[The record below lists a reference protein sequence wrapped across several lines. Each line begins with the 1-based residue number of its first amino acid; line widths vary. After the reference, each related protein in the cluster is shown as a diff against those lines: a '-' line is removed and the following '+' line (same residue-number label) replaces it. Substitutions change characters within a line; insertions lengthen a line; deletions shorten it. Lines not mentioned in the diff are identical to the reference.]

1 MTLRKTLALICQ
13 VLTTLCFVVGVA
25 KVGLNFSFAGA
36 LTIMIIWLSAN
47 KWPAPWLTSAALLVS
62 IGWAAFGL
70 LVGASPWL
78 MLLGVTLDL
87 AIWDLVQLDHV
98 LTGGLST
105 SAVAFLEKK
114 HYQSLAQALGLAI
127 LATFIGRMIRFQ
139 IPFVVMI
146 LLVTIAVFSLV
157 RVWHMLSD

>member
-1 MTLRKTLALICQ
+1 MTLRKILTLICL
-13 VLTTLCFVVGVA
+13 VWTTLCFVVSVA
-25 KVGLNFSFAGA
+25 KVGQGFAFAGA
-36 LTIMIIWLSAN
+36 LTIMIVWLSAY
-47 KWPAPWLTSAALLVS
+47 KWPAPWLPSAALVVS
-62 IGWAAFGL
+62 IGWNAFGL

-78 MLLGVTLDL
+78 MLLGATLDL

-98 LTGGLST
+98 LAGSLST
-105 SAVAFLEKK
+105 NAVAFLESK
-114 HYQSLAQALGLAI
+114 HYQSLAPALGLAI